1 MATLPPYFENMS
13 PLRYDWFP
21 TRAQCFIYRN
31 WEMLSPARLARVLSA
46 DEETVCRMAADMGL
60 GESTANEELWL
71 TRGYVTLIRANW
83 HLLTYPQLCTLLDW
97 DEERLAFMLKE
108 DDFLDVKLGRAKPCV
123 PTLAIE
129 ALDGDGQKRT
139 AAIRRVTEE
148 LRGKLPAP
156 RISPF
161 AFSEVYPKDIAPL
174 TGRSRLGSSYL
185 CAYEALYGR
194 GINLVFL
201 KEPHI
206 NTETYRKTMENSI
219 QLTGGSVDLI
229 LEGVN
234 KYLMVLA
241 KEQIRLAFLQ
251 SEKEVEDMRQRT
263 REGIET
269 ARLDGKQIGRQTGAK
284 VVTKKSIRAKEIIRK
299 YARDFG
305 GILTDAEVMTVAKV
319 SKDTYYKYKREL
331 KGESNG

>member
-1 MATLPPYFENMS
+1 MEYGYARTSKPQQNIQRQIRNIKEAYPNAVILQEAWTGTTMS
-13 PLRYDWFP
+13 RKEFCKLLERVKPGDTIVFDSVSRMS
-21 TRAQCFIYRN
+21 RN
-31 WEMLSPARLARVLSA
+31 A
-46 DEETVCRMAADMGL
+46 EEG
-60 GESTANEELWL
+60 
-71 TRGYVTLIRANW
+71 
-83 HLLTYPQLCTLLDW
+83 
-97 DEERLAFMLKE
+97 
-108 DDFLDVKLGRAKPCV
+108 
-123 PTLAIE
+123 
-129 ALDGDGQKRT
+129 
-139 AAIRRVTEE
+139 
-148 LRGKLPAP
+148 
-156 RISPF
+156 F
-161 AFSEVYPKDIAPL
+161 A
-174 TGRSRLGSSYL
+174 
-185 CAYEALYGR
+185 AYEALYGR

-206 NTETYRKTMENSI
+206 NTETYRKTLENSI

-305 GILTDAEVMTVAKV
+305 GVLTDAEVMTVAKV

-331 KGESNG
+331 KGESKG